1 MEKVLN
7 FRDLGGIPVAGGKKV
22 KSGLFYRS
30 GMLNDAT
37 ENDIEF
43 LKSLGLKVIF
53 DYRDML
59 EAEFLKSSP
68 YEKLGIKR
76 AHYPSDLN
84 NEKLFKLKK
93 STNIKRFF
101 HKCTLEDIKIT
112 YRHLPFNNA
121 GYKAMVKAMEEG
133 EVPFLQHCSA
143 GKDRAGLGSALILA
157 VLGASYE
164 DILKDYMLSM
174 QYKDGFAD
182 RLASFLPKFMRNF
195 IKKRYEALFIVDK
208 ELLDTAIQVIKEKY
222 GSFDTYLLAEYNLD
236 QAKIERLREMY
247 TAP

>member
-1 MEKVLN
+1 M
-7 FRDLGGIPVAGGKKV
+7 
-22 KSGLFYRS
+22 
-30 GMLNDAT
+30 
-37 ENDIEF
+37 
-43 LKSLGLKVIF
+43 
-53 DYRDML
+53 
-59 EAEFLKSSP
+59 
-68 YEKLGIKR
+68 
-76 AHYPSDLN
+76 
-84 NEKLFKLKK
+84 
-93 STNIKRFF
+93 
-101 HKCTLEDIKIT
+101 
-112 YRHLPFNNA
+112 
-121 GYKAMVKAMEEG
+121 
-133 EVPFLQHCSA
+133 QHCSA
-143 GKDRAGLGSALILA
+143 GKDRAGLGSTLILA
-157 VLGASYE
+157 MLGASYE